1 MTALKTDTDRLVE
14 QVAGIDGVMRDDIH
28 VHEDKVTTHV
38 PTGQLE
44 AAKELDEV
52 SVEILEEHDH
62 EYLISVIPRN
72 TGT

>member
-1 MTALKTDTDRLVE
+1 MTASKTDTDRLVE
-14 QVAGIDGVMRDDIH
+14 QAAGIDGVMRDDIH
-28 VHEDKVTTHV
+28 VHEDKITTYV

-52 SVEILEEHDH
+52 SVEPLGEHDH
-62 EYLISVIPRN
+62 EYLVSVTSRN